1 MKTLLWVC
9 FSGTL
14 VLGGAAAAD
23 QNLSREAVVYTAL
36 QDNPTVKAARAKWE
50 MMKARVP
57 QAIAWED
64 LRVGVDS
71 VAGRFVSIP
80 ANAFMDQTVMVEQ
93 ELPSPERIAAAP
105 GRRPRKP
112 GRRSRSSGAPSSM

>member
-1 MKTLLWVC
+1 
-9 FSGTL
+9 
-14 VLGGAAAAD
+14 
-23 QNLSREAVVYTAL
+23 
-36 QDNPTVKAARAKWE
+36 

-93 ELPSPERIAAAP
+93 ELPVS
-105 GRRPRKP
+105 GKN
-112 GRRSRSSGAPSSM
+112 RSRARAATAEAGTAFEEFRRAELDVISRVRASYSRLANDYAQLEVNRRNEELLNQFIEISQS